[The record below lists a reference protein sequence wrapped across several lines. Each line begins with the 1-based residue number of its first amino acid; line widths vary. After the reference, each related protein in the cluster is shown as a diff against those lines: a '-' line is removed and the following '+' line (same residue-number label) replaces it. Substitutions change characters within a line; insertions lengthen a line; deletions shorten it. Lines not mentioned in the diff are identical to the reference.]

1 MANLLTI
8 LAALTDTD
16 IGVLVEKF
24 AGHGYGELKA
34 AVADAV
40 TEVATP
46 YRARTLEL
54 LEERGELEAV
64 LARGAE
70 RAREV
75 AGPTLADV
83 YAKVGLFRPVTPAS
97 LSPDYLR

>member
-1 MANLLTI
+1 
-8 LAALTDTD
+8 TDTD
-16 IGVLVEKF
+16 TGVLVEKF
-24 AGHGYGELKA
+24 AGRGYGELKA

-46 YRARTLEL
+46 YRDRTLAL
-54 LEERGELEAV
+54 LNERGELEAV

-75 AGPTLADV
+75 AAPTLADV
-83 YAKVGLFRPVTPAS
+83 YAKVGLVKAP
-97 LSPDYLR
+97 

>member
-1 MANLLTI
+1 M
-8 LAALTDTD
+8 
-16 IGVLVEKF
+16 
-24 AGHGYGELKA
+24 
-34 AVADAV
+34 ADAV

-46 YRARTLEL
+46 YRKRTLEL

-83 YAKVGLFRPVTPAS
+83 YAKVGLAA
-97 LSPDYLR
+97 

>member
-8 LAALTDTD
+8 LAALTETD
-16 IGVLVEKF
+16 IDVLVDKF
-24 AGHGYGELKA
+24 AGRGYGDLKS

-40 TEVATP
+40 TEIATP
-46 YRARTLEL
+46 FRERTLEL
-54 LEERGELEAV
+54 MGERTELEAI

-70 RAREV
+70 RARTV

-83 YAKVGLFRPVTPAS
+83 YAKVGLVP
-97 LSPDYLR
+97 L